1 LFLLLVGQVGLKA
14 DKQTP
19 AGGFCADV
27 EGGKDI
33 YSMRGIDRPA
43 GCMVVARPDQY
54 VAQVLPLDAFRDLAS
69 YFDGFMP
76 PQSVRGTSS
85 AAAN

>member
-1 LFLLLVGQVGLKA
+1 VLVEQVGLKA

-43 GCMVVARPDQY
+43 GCMVVVRPDQY

-69 YFDGFMP
+69 LCRRTTRSGHL
-76 PQSVRGTSS
+76 VC
-85 AAAN
+85 

>member
-1 LFLLLVGQVGLKA
+1 MLVEQVGLKA

-33 YSMRGIDRPA
+33 YSMRGIDRQA
-43 GCMVVARPDQY
+43 GCMVVVRPDQY
-54 VAQVLPLDAFRDLAS
+54 VAQVLPLDVFRQLAS
-69 YFDGFMP
+69 YFNGFML
-76 PQSVRGTSS
+76 PQSARGTSS
-85 AAAN
+85 AAADAAA